1 MVSAQAATD
10 LTFRRHAQDL
20 RETWQAKV
28 LAAATGKLGAVVLS
42 VLAHNFDDEMP
53 VLLRVVFPG
62 FTSITAPFL
71 MSAGKIAKTSHVCAD
86 VCRRDGEIVKMAILF
101 RNTLE
106 LQSEMRR
113 LADRV
118 KLSDRDRNALFGA
131 VKNWL
136 VCDYRLDPTMDPKDP
151 DARRLVAN

>member
-1 MVSAQAATD
+1 M
-10 LTFRRHAQDL
+10 
-20 RETWQAKV
+20 WQAKV
-28 LAAATGKLGAVVLS
+28 LAAAQGKLGAVVLS

-62 FTSITAPFL
+62 FTTITAPFL
-71 MSAGKIAKTSHVCAD
+71 VSAGKVAKTGHVCAD
-86 VCRRDGEIVKMAILF
+86 VAKRDGEIVKMAILF
-101 RNTLE
+101 RDTLE

-118 KLSDRDRNALFGA
+118 KLSDGDRNALFGA
-131 VKNWL
+131 VKRWL

-151 DARRLVAN
+151 DARRLVVN